1 MIRKIKQISLVVIFI
16 FSVLNGYSQKTAAYF
31 DPEMSFKDGVEL
43 MQKEKYVAAQKKFE
57 NVFKSTMDKN
67 NPLYIQSKFNYAIG
81 AFHLQH
87 KNTERLLVSFID
99 EYSQDNFV
107 NLANFYLA
115 RWYFLKKN
123 YSKCLKTLEIT
134 DLYLLSNNDQI
145 EYKYR
150 KGYSLFAKD
159 EKNEAK
165 KYFFEVRNVES
176 IFKSQATYYYAH
188 IAYEEGH
195 LQTALTEFLNLKNDQ
210 YYASIVPYYIIQ
222 IYYLQQ
228 NYDQIF
234 ALAPELYEKSREK
247 RKPEIKRIL
256 GEAYYHKNN
265 YPEAIRQMTV
275 YMQDKDV
282 NPSRDDHYMMG
293 FSAYK
298 TGDYTR
304 ALHHLKNLTNTTDT
318 LAQNAYFIIAD
329 CYLKSN
335 QKQYA
340 SNAFYEAYKMNIEE
354 DITQESLLN
363 YAKLQYEFS
372 TNPFQSAIASFE
384 EYVNVYPNSS
394 RIDEVNEYLLTIYQT
409 TKNYRSAIASLEK
422 INVKNHKLLSA
433 YQQVA
438 HYRGIELFNNGNF
451 AEAIVHFDKSL
462 KNDFDSQINAF
473 NHYWKA
479 EALYNS
485 EKYLDAVKSYQDFQT
500 SKSSFGTP
508 EFLKSYYS
516 IGYSYFKRKDFPNA
530 LIAFRKLLSDSK
542 MLENNLIVGDSYN
555 RAGDCFYMTKEFNRA
570 IEMYSNAIDV
580 NTSDVDYALYQKS
593 LAMGAVGKMSDKK
606 DVLNVLMNRFP
617 KSKYNA
623 DALFELANTYVAL
636 NDLQNAVEG
645 FNRLIAK
652 YPKGKNSRSAK
663 LKLGLTYYNMSDD
676 QKALSVLKKLVE
688 EYPGTDESKD
698 ALKNIRN
705 IYVDNN
711 NVDEFFAYVKNIP
724 SATVSSSEQDS
735 LTFKVIENRFLEDD
749 CSQAKK
755 GADDYIQK
763 FPSGYF
769 ILKAYYYKAECEFK
783 SGNTNEALKAYE
795 HIVQNFPNSNYQER
809 SLIVAADILYQK
821 KEYVKAAEYYTKLQP
836 IASNQTLING
846 SITGR
851 MRAYYHLKNYEQSI
865 LAAQELL
872 LREKISDQLM
882 EESRILTIRSAMNT
896 EQYDLA
902 TKEALVLLKN
912 KNEAGAEAYYVLS
925 EIEFKEG
932 KFDASEKRI
941 FDLLSSGSPY
951 EYWLAKSYILLGDI
965 YVEKGNLFQAKHTY
979 KSIVDSFEGED
990 LVKIAEDKFQA
1001 VIALEEEQEQ
1011 SKNINRFDAQQEQPD
1026 EK

>member
-1 MIRKIKQISLVVIFI
+1 MIKKIKQISLVVIFI
-16 FSVLNGYSQKTAAYF
+16 FSMLNGYSQKTSAYF
-31 DPEMSFKDGVEL
+31 EPKMSFKDGIEL

-57 NVFKSTMDKN
+57 NVFKSKMDKN
-67 NPLYIQSKFNYAIG
+67 NPLYIQAKFNYAIA

-87 KNTERLLVSFID
+87 RNTESLLLAFLE
-99 EYSQDNFV
+99 EYSQDNSV

-115 RWYFLKKN
+115 RWHFLKKS
-123 YSKCLKTLEIT
+123 YSKCLKSLEIT
-134 DLYLLSNNDQI
+134 DLYLLSKEDQV

-150 KGYSLFAKD
+150 KGYSLFATD
-159 EKNEAK
+159 QKNEAK
-165 KYFFEVRNVES
+165 KYFYEVRNVES
-176 IFKSQATYYYAH
+176 KFKSQASYYYAH
-188 IAYEEGH
+188 IAYEERH
-195 LQTALTEFLNLKNDQ
+195 LQTALTEFLNLKNDE

-234 ALAPELYEKSREK
+234 ALAPELYEKSGEK

-256 GEAYYHKNN
+256 AEAYYYKND
-265 YPEAIRQMTV
+265 YPEAMRQMAV
-275 YMQDKDV
+275 YMQNRDV
-282 NPSRDDHYMMG
+282 SPSRDDHYMMG

-304 ALHHLKNLTNTTDT
+304 ALHHLKNLTNTSDT

-354 DITQESLLN
+354 DITQESLLS

-384 EYVNVYPNSS
+384 EYVNVYPNSP

-409 TKNYRSAIASLEK
+409 TQNYRSAIASLEK
-422 INVKNHKLLSA
+422 IKVKNHRLLTA

-438 HYRGIELFNNGNF
+438 HLRGIELFNNGEF
-451 AEAIVHFDKSL
+451 AEAIIHFDKSL
-462 KNDFDSQINAF
+462 TNDFDSRINAF

-485 EKYLDAVKSYQDFQT
+485 GNYLEAIKSYQDFQT

-508 EFLKSYYS
+508 EFVKSYYS

-530 LIAFRKLLSDSK
+530 LIAFRKLISDPK
-542 MLENNLIVGDSYN
+542 VLGNDPIIGDSYN
-555 RAGDCFYMTKEFNRA
+555 RAGDCFYMTKEFNRSV
-570 IEMYSNAIDV
+570 EMYSKAIEI
-580 NTSDVDYALYQKS
+580 NTIDVDYALYQKS
-593 LAMGAVGKMSDKK
+593 LALGAIGKMNDKK
-606 DVLNVLMNRFP
+606 EALNVLMNRFP
-617 KSKYNA
+617 KSKYNS
-623 DALFELANTYVAL
+623 DALFELANTYVAI
-636 NDLQNAVEG
+636 NDLPKAVEEY
-645 FNRLIAK
+645 NRLIVK
-652 YPKGKNSRSAK
+652 YPKGKNVRPAK
-663 LKLGLTYYNMSDD
+663 LKLGLTYYNMSED
-676 QKALSVLKKLVE
+676 QKALAVLKKLVE
-688 EYPGTDESKD
+688 EYPGTEESKD

-735 LTFKVIENRFLEDD
+735 LTFRVVENRFLEND

-755 GADDYIQK
+755 GADDYVQK

-783 SGNTNEALKAYE
+783 SGNTDEALKAYQ
-795 HIVQNFPNSNYQER
+795 HIIVNFPNSNYQER

-821 KEYVKAAEYYTKLQP
+821 KDYVKAAEYYTKLQP

-846 SITGR
+846 AITGR
-851 MRAYYHLKNYEQSI
+851 MRASYHLKNHQESI

-872 LREKISDQLM
+872 LREKISDQLI
-882 EESRILTIRSAMNT
+882 EESRVLTIRSAMST

-902 TKEALVLLKN
+902 KKEALVLLKN

-941 FDLLSSGSPY
+941 FDLLSSGTPY

-979 KSIVDSFEGED
+979 KSIVDNFEGQD
-990 LVKIAEDKFQA
+990 LVKIADDKYKA
-1001 VIALEEEQEQ
+1001 VIKLEEEQEQ
-1011 SKNINRFDAQQEQPD
+1011 SKNVNRFDVQQEKL
-1026 EK
+1026 EE